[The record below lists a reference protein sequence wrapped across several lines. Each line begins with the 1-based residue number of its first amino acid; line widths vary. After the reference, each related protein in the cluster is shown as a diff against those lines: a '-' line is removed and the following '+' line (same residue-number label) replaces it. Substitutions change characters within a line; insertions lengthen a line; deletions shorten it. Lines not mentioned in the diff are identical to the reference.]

1 MSIKKIADTIRS
13 LSELEGKDFVDA
25 ANLVIDDIQ
34 GLENDYITKL
44 AGADDK
50 ILELEDTIENTN
62 TAKLDAELSK
72 AHKEIADLKKKLGIG
87 QDKDANKTF
96 IVKSLLEGGDNCL
109 HFPGGRMLVIK
120 QGQFAEISFKE
131 SKTDYFQEKLK
142 AKQVEIVNNKK

>member
-13 LSELEGKDFVDA
+13 LSELEGKDFKDA
-25 ANLVIDDIQ
+25 ANNVIDDIQ
-34 GLENDYITKL
+34 SLENAHL
-44 AGADDK
+44 VK
-50 ILELEDTIENTN
+50 ISELEDKLKKTN
-62 TAKLDAELSK
+62 TAQLDAKLSE
-72 AHKEIADLKKKLGIG
+72 ANKEIADLKKKLGIG

-120 QGQFAEISFKE
+120 QDQFAEISFKE